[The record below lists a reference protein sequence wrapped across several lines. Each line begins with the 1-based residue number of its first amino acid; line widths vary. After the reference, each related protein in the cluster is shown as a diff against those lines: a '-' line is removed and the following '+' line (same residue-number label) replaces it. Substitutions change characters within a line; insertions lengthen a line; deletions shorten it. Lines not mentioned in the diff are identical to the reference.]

1 MCRISE
7 NATAP
12 AVRPSFPPALPPCC
26 VAFNLWH
33 LLCARTVLIRRL
45 FQLGWAPVAEDL
57 VQLCWLQKMERNC
70 DGHGDPSQQHPGCR
84 QCTDGEARQQRRLY
98 DVQQTPAV
106 EGNSKRRRLTFQN
119 KAAEAEDSPS
129 QRTRRAFL
137 RSRTR
142 REILVREW
150 GKLGSAIR
158 RAAAVCLTPSTGA
171 DEDDEL
177 DLPYVQLHKVTRAV
191 RREAFGPLY
200 LVT

>member
-1 MCRISE
+1 LQRFSV
-7 NATAP
+7 T
-12 AVRPSFPPALPPCC
+12 
-26 VAFNLWH
+26 
-33 LLCARTVLIRRL
+33 L
-45 FQLGWAPVAEDL
+45 FFR
-57 VQLCWLQKMERNC
+57 C
-70 DGHGDPSQQHPGCR
+70 

-191 RREAFGPLY
+191 SGGGRIKLEVWRIKAGHDSICQRP
-200 LVT
+200 

>member
-1 MCRISE
+1 V
-7 NATAP
+7 T
-12 AVRPSFPPALPPCC
+12 
-26 VAFNLWH
+26 
-33 LLCARTVLIRRL
+33 L
-45 FQLGWAPVAEDL
+45 FFR
-57 VQLCWLQKMERNC
+57 C
-70 DGHGDPSQQHPGCR
+70 

-177 DLPYVQLHKVTRAV
+177 DLPYVQLDKVTRAV

-200 LVT
+200 LVTLLLIIQGCE